1 MKNKYPPLVTPPFTF
16 ERNVWGVGENYGI
29 NARQPS
35 GELHVELIYR
45 SVCCYS
51 FPCRSVLP
59 SYPATGNTD
68 RSIRKGSFCCVYQM
82 LEPHFLSLYY
92 TNQMLEPQLTYSTL
106 FRPAT
111 NHRLT
116 FLFTFDFSFNLL
128 NFMFSK

>member
-68 RSIRKGSFCCVYQM
+68 RSQSLSDVLIRCWNHNSRI
-82 LEPHFLSLYY
+82 LYH
-92 TNQMLEPQLTYSTL
+92 TNQMLEPQSPYSTF

-111 NHRLT
+111 
-116 FLFTFDFSFNLL
+116 
-128 NFMFSK
+128 